1 MVFKM
6 LEIHTITDINILL
19 KYNKI
24 GVEYYE
30 SIGDQRFI
38 YFNKKMSSLMM
49 KPNVID
55 SMSR

>member
-1 MVFKM
+1 M
-6 LEIHTITDINILL
+6 LLL
-19 KYNKI
+19 FLQI